1 MDDRS
6 VTILLEMIEALN
18 CKLDA
23 TNSYLKT
30 ISLQLAHIKENMQY
44 ADVTSQLTEI
54 SNSLEAMSE
63 GYSLKDVVEH
73 LE

>member
-1 MDDRS
+1 MDERS

-44 ADVTSQLTEI
+44 ADVTS
-54 SNSLEAMSE
+54 
-63 GYSLKDVVEH
+63 
-73 LE
+73 